1 MISVI
6 MAKDRKHFVRG
17 RRRAEHAQAKIA
29 QLPHLPQA
37 THSEQDFTSLLSQAV
52 GSKRGLS
59 TKVTLHL
66 GPANSGKT
74 YDSIET
80 FKKSVTGVY
89 LAPLRLLAWEI
100 ADKLNG
106 QGFPC
111 SLLTGEEKVIIPGAP
126 FLSSTVEMFNPDS
139 NPECIVL
146 DEAQMIADEQR
157 GWAWMRV
164 LAQATAAKIE
174 IIASLD
180 AETLITKILAKLGYD
195 FTVVRH
201 ERLVP
206 LTVAEQPWRIDAPE
220 EHTIFV
226 TFSRSGVLSLKT
238 YFERRGWTVAAIYGN
253 LPPEVKRKQAERFVS
268 GEAKLCVATDAIGMG
283 VNLPASKVCFTSI
296 TKFDGEMQRMLT
308 PSEARQIAGRAGR
321 FGIKESGEAGALTKE
336 ALKALQHLLSIEPP
350 QLEFARISPE
360 IADIRDMTGPL
371 ASRLDLWEKHK
382 AIPDELKD
390 IILPSD
396 LEQQKTLAGFLK
408 DEEVNRLGLEVV
420 FTLIKAPA
428 SRDSMGYWWACVRS
442 LIENK
447 PFPLPLNLAEGV
459 GPREKE
465 DTLLGSENVVEQCDI
480 YLWLS
485 NRQEVSRHG
494 AEKEKVLNYKWGL
507 IEKIDQKLTAK
518 SDLRARCRKCGNTL
532 PVIHSYSVCEECFR
546 RGQRRYFSRP
556 KHGKPRLGR

>member
-1 MISVI
+1 
-6 MAKDRKHFVRG
+6 MAKDRKHFLRG
-17 RRRAEHAQAKIA
+17 RRRAERVAAKAPPTPSAAHASHA
-29 QLPHLPQA
+29 
-37 THSEQDFTSLLSQAV
+37 EQDFTSILSDAV
-52 GSKRGLS
+52 GSKRGMG

-80 FKKSVTGVY
+80 LKNSATGVY
-89 LAPLRLLAWEI
+89 LAPLRLLAWEV
-100 ADKLNG
+100 ADKLNV

-111 SLLTGEEKVIIPGAP
+111 SLLTGEEKVIVPGAP

-139 NPECIVL
+139 NAECIVL

-164 LAQATAAKIE
+164 LALAQAAKIE

-180 AETLITKILAKLGYD
+180 AETLISKILSKLGYT
-195 FTVVRH
+195 FTIVRH
-201 ERLVP
+201 ERLAP
-206 LTVAEQPWRIDAPE
+206 LTVAAQPWRIDEPH

-226 TFSRSGVLSLKT
+226 VFSRAGVLSLKT
-238 YFERRGWTVAAIYGN
+238 YFERRGWSVAAIYGN

-283 VNLPASKVCFTSI
+283 VNLPAAKVCFTSL
-296 TKFDGEMQRMLT
+296 TKFDGVMQRMLT

-336 ALKALQHLLSIEPP
+336 GLKALQYLLSIEPP

-360 IADIRDMTGPL
+360 LSDIRNMTGPL

-382 AIPDELKD
+382 AIPQDLKD
-390 IILPSD
+390 VILPSD
-396 LEQQKTLAGFLK
+396 LEHQKTLAGFLK
-408 DEEVNRLGLEVV
+408 DEEVKRLGLEVV

-428 SRDSMGYWWACVRS
+428 SRETFGYWWACVRS
-442 LIENK
+442 VIENR
-447 PFPLPLNLAEGV
+447 PFPLPLNIDQASHK
-459 GPREKE
+459 KE

-485 NRQEVSRHG
+485 NRQEVSRYG
-494 AEKEKVLNYKWGL
+494 AEKEKVLNYKWSL
-507 IEKIDQKLTAK
+507 IEKIDLTLTAK
-518 SDLRARCRKCGNTL
+518 NDLRARCRKCGATL

-546 RGQRRYFSRP
+546 RGQRRHFSRP
-556 KHGKPRLGR
+556 KHGKSRFGR

>member
-283 VNLPASKVCFTSI
+283 MNLPAAKVCFTSM
-296 TKFDGEMQRMLT
+296 TKFDGESERMLT
-308 PSEARQIAGRAGR
+308 PSETRQIAGRAGR

-336 ALKALQHLLSIEPP
+336 ALKGLQYLLAQEPP
-350 QLEFARISPE
+350 PLEFARVSPE
-360 IADIRDMTGPL
+360 LSDISNMTGPL
-371 ASRLDLWEKHK
+371 ALRLSLWEKHK
-382 AIPDELKD
+382 AIPEELKD
-390 IILPSD
+390 VIMPAD
-396 LEQQKTLAGFLK
+396 LEHQKSLAGFLSE
-408 DEEVNRLGLEVV
+408 DEVKRLGLETV
-420 FTLIKAPA
+420 FTLIKAPC
-428 SRDSMGYWWACVRS
+428 SRESFGYWWACVKS
-442 LIENK
+442 VIENR
-447 PFPLPLNLAEGV
+447 PFPPPLNLAKIATA
-459 GPREKE
+459 KE
-465 DTLLGSENVVEQCDI
+465 DTLLGSETDVEQCDI

-485 NRQEVSRHG
+485 NRQELSRFG
-494 AEKEKVLNYKWGL
+494 TDKEKVLAYKWSL
-507 IEKIDQKLTAK
+507 IEKIDKTLTAK

-532 PVIHSYSVCEECFR
+532 PVIHSHSICEDCFR
-546 RGQRRYFSRP
+546 RGQRRFMGRP
-556 KHGKPRLGR
+556 KHKKFRFGG